1 MSGNANSGANASE
14 QIRLGRDILLR
25 NCREKYDE
33 NLADQI
39 KWHHGFVMPR
49 QLSWRAEMRE
59 SAIPQA
65 LTWAVWQGQADGAQ
79 QKEYLDLVTRHR
91 THCNQT
97 GRVMFCPT
105 SYSGPIWHTCQVA
118 LFHTQRGKGTQC
130 HIRGDAGCG
139 KTLVARAWQQTNNHG
154 RTIFYEPKGVG
165 GSRALLEDLALL
177 LGVDR
182 GCSFAKLITR
192 VFASFE
198 PGMVLIVD
206 EVALLVREGSNKQPM
221 LDLLR
226 RICDTTGCSLITL
239 ATDDKFEADMA
250 TSAWNDKQWWRRM
263 TRITDLP
270 SKSPK
275 PEDDIRALFEFKF
288 PQFDLSETQ
297 LNSFLLIND
306 DDKGGFGQ
314 VAKIFDDA
322 EIEAAMEER
331 KVAVKDI
338 AICTAAKLKALE
350 SVQRRSRSRGARR

>member
-1 MSGNANSGANASE
+1 MSGNANSGTNASE

-25 NCREKYDE
+25 NCREKYSEDLGE
-33 NLADQI
+33 MV
-39 KWHHGFVMPR
+39 KWHHGFVIPR

-59 SAIPQA
+59 SGIPQV
-65 LTWAVWQGQADGAQ
+65 LTWSIWQGQASKEEQA
-79 QKEYLDLVTRHR
+79 EYLGLVKDHR
-91 THCNQT
+91 KRCQEAR
-97 GRVMFCPT
+97 RVTFAET
-105 SYSGPIWHTCQVA
+105 SYSRPIWHTCQVA
-118 LFHTQRGKGTQC
+118 LFHTVRGKGTQC

-226 RICDTTGCSLITL
+226 RICDTTGCSMVTL
-239 ATDDKFEADMA
+239 ATDDKFEADVA

-263 TRITDLP
+263 SRITDLP
-270 SKSPK
+270 GKSP
-275 PEDDIRALFEFKF
+275 EAEADIRALFEFKF
-288 PQFDLSETQ
+288 PQFELTETQ
-297 LNSFLLIND
+297 LSSFVLIND
-306 DDKGGFGQ
+306 DEKGGFGQ

-322 EIEAAMEER
+322 EIEARMKER
-331 KVAVKDI
+331 EVTVKDI
-338 AICTAAKLKALE
+338 TICTATKLKALE
-350 SVQRRSRSRGARR
+350 AVNRRSRTGGRR